1 MILVIDDDIGIRTS
15 LSMMLKRVGH
25 EVVAVASPKE
35 AMAVVRGNETPRLIM
50 LDMNFSLSTSGDEGL
65 TLLKQIKLFLPD
77 TPVILMT
84 AWGSIQL
91 AVKGMRAGAFD
102 FVTKPW
108 NNAALMERIATAL
121 ETVQAEAQKQKAECS
136 IAKQKT
142 ESDDNGG
149 IIGKSAALMDVLDTI
164 RRIAPT
170 NAPVL
175 ITGES
180 GTGKELIAEAVHRNS
195 RRAGERFVKVNLGG
209 ISQSLFESE
218 MFGYRK
224 GAFTGAVADRIG
236 RFELA
241 DRGTIFLDEIGDLDP
256 SSQVKLLRVLQD
268 QTFEPLGDSRT
279 RRVNTRLVCAT
290 NADLP
295 RLIEEGSFRE
305 DLYYRINLITV
316 HLPALRERK
325 DDIPLLAE
333 HFMRKQ
339 CEANSL
345 PMKTLSADALD
356 YLRPLPYP
364 GNIRQLKNM
373 VERAVLMSTG
383 DVITAA
389 DFMSEPQRTPTAT
402 GDTLNLEEQERQ
414 SIMRAMKQ
422 YDGNISRVADA
433 LGLSRAA
440 LYRRLDKYN
449 MRN

>member
-15 LSMMLKRVGH
+15 LSMMLKRIGH

-121 ETVQAEAQKQKAECS
+121 ETVQAEAQKRKAECS

-180 GTGKELIAEAVHRNS
+180 GTGKEMIAEAVHRNS

-295 RLIEEGSFRE
+295 RLIEEGCFRE

-345 PMKTLSADALD
+345 PMKTLSAEALD

-383 DVITAA
+383 DVITAT
-389 DFMSEPQRTPTAT
+389 DFMGEPQRTPTAT